1 MKPTVA
7 STSDKARTDL
17 SELERDALAELANV
31 GVSRAASSLRKMVGQ
46 QVLLSVPSVEVVSK
60 RTAALLLEQREGS
73 ELVAVRQAFTGCFSG
88 RALMIFPQKESLEL
102 VRVVVDKEL
111 GANSDDMAEEALAE
125 IGNVIL
131 NGCLG
136 TIANMLQ
143 QPLDLTIPEVFKGS
157 GSQLFEVDAAPASDG
172 LVLFLYINFSIRE
185 LNIRGYIAML
195 MDLPALV
202 KLKVLLADFI
212 ARVMDEEVEVGTVFK
227 E

>member
-1 MKPTVA
+1 MKSATPSAADRALTEL
-7 STSDKARTDL
+7 TD
-17 SELERDALAELANV
+17 LERDALAELANV

-60 RTAALLLEQREGS
+60 KAAALLLEQREGMD
-73 ELVAVRQAFTGCFSG
+73 LVAVRQAFSGCFSG
-88 RALMIFPQKESLEL
+88 RALMIFPHKESLEL
-102 VRVVVDKEL
+102 VRVVVDKEF
-111 GANSDDMAEEALAE
+111 GSNSDDMAEEALAE

-143 QPLDLTIPEVFKGS
+143 QPLDLTIPEVFKGT
-157 GSQLFEVDAAPASDG
+157 GKQLFEVDGSGSDG

-185 LNIRGYIAML
+185 LNVRGYIAML
-195 MDLPALV
+195 MDLPALA

-212 ARVMDEEVEVGTVFK
+212 SRVMDEEVEVETVFK